1 MSKSTTAQIAA
12 EINDLQAA
20 ARRADYAARAK
31 KAAETRARKAA
42 EAAEA
47 AAREEAEKATEEATE
62 ATEAPAKT
70 KTPYMGPMLAL
81 RSAAKHY
88 VKGLHCG
95 DEIAT
100 AFSGLKSEATIEAC
114 ITALGLGFNP
124 YTHLNIGQQSMN
136 LRNRIRAAYKKGT
149 LNIEILWH
157 CIDRAQIRHGDKA
170 AA

>member
-42 EAAEA
+42 EAAAAEA
-47 AAREEAEKATEEATE
+47 AAREEATE

-81 RSAAKHY
+81 RSASKHY

-114 ITALGLGFNP
+114 IAALGLGFNP

-157 CIDRAQIRHGDKA
+157 CIDRAQTRHGDKA